1 VYNWSDKALWRAVN
15 WEYTVNGFPAQGD
28 DTFEIYIINHAY
40 GSSFSV
46 GAANTGKNMDFTD
59 WMYGR

>member
-1 VYNWSDKALWRAVN
+1 MWRAVN
-15 WEYTVNGFPAQGD
+15 WEYNVNGFPATGD

-40 GSSFSV
+40 GSSFPV
-46 GAANTGKNMDFTD
+46 GGANTGKNMDFTD